1 MTVHIDVSFVLR
13 ESVSASY
20 SHLVTR
26 PTGAAVRGM
35 IERELDRAAPASGA
49 VTVID
54 FSHVGMMDYS
64 CADEVVAKLLL
75 PYVDCDR
82 EQVERYF
89 IFRGVSDSH
98 LDAIET
104 VLERHNLAL
113 VLQPERGTASVVGTL
128 GDAERRAWE
137 TVSALG
143 RAGVAD
149 VAVATGLDDAA
160 VRAALESLA
169 RLRLVIPGR
178 DGYLAVGLPQ

>member
-26 PTGAAVRGM
+26 PTGAAVRSM
-35 IERELDRAAPASGA
+35 IERELDRAAPFNGA

-75 PYVDCDR
+75 PYMSS
-82 EQVERYF
+82 EGAPVERYF
-89 IFRGVSDSH
+89 IFRGMSDSH

-104 VLERHNLAL
+104 VLERHQLAL
-113 VLQPERGTASVVGTL
+113 VSQAESGTASVVGRL
-128 GDAERRAWE
+128 GSTEQRAWE
-137 TVSALG
+137 TVRVLG

-149 VAVATGLDDAA
+149 VARATGLDDSAA
-160 VRAALESLA
+160 HCALEALS
-169 RLRLVIPGR
+169 RLRLVIPEA